1 MATVGFRIRTKNK
14 SYVFIKIYLYAQKS
28 VRLETSTGIKIYSKY
43 WNKNLQ
49 QIDYEAP
56 NFQKNNQKLIELKKY
71 VLDKVNDSTKNNLDL
86 PWLKLV
92 VNKFNGRQIFTE
104 ENTVVFQSKLWIKN
118 TQLRLNPIPLNFILF
133 LLKL

>member
-56 NFQKNNQKLIELKKY
+56 NFEKKKNHDYFVYINGEI
-71 VLDKVNDSTKNNLDL
+71 
-86 PWLKLV
+86 
-92 VNKFNGRQIFTE
+92 NKSI
-104 ENTVVFQSKLWIKN
+104 
-118 TQLRLNPIPLNFILF
+118 
-133 LLKL
+133 LLKNLFINMLLIFYL